1 MNIAG
6 AMVCISL
13 AEETKT
19 TQSSFEKQLKH
30 YNIQEQINNNKINRL
45 IRRIDEEC
53 RLLTHKKQSKSVDV
67 YIQLQEEYDNV
78 RRLKN
83 LKQKLYSKHDLHWD
97 EEYY

>member
-1 MNIAG
+1 MKILSSQL
-6 AMVCISL
+6 VTTP
-13 AEETKT
+13 TKT

>member
-1 MNIAG
+1 MKILSSQL
-6 AMVCISL
+6 VTTQ
-13 AEETKT
+13 TKT